1 MPPPA
6 RAALSITVTPLID
19 ASPLT
24 RSRPPPEPMA
34 TEGLVPV
41 ALTEL
46 FSIVPP
52 TIVSEPLRL

>member
-6 RAALSITVTPLID
+6 RAALPMTVTPLIE
-19 ASPLT
+19 ALALT

-46 FSIVPP
+46 FSILPP
-52 TIVSEPLRL
+52 TMVSEPLML